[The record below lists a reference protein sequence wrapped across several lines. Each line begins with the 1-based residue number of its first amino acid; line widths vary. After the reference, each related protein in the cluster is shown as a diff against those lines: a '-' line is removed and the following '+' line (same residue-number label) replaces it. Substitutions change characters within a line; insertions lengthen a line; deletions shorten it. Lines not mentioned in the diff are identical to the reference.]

1 MSGGPSEERIYTIPL
16 RDAWRAPWTDRAPTA
31 VKIVKRFIERHLRVE
46 AEEGSR
52 VRISEELNRLIWSR
66 GREKPPRRVKVRVVK
81 EEDVY
86 TVYPAEE
93 V

>member
-1 MSGGPSEERIYTIPL
+1 MSDSSTEERIYTIPL

-31 VKIVKRFIERHLRVE
+31 IKIVREFIKRHLKVNVE
-46 AEEGSR
+46 EER
-52 VRISEELNRLIWSR
+52 VRISNELNRLIWSR

-81 EEDVY
+81 EENVY
-86 TVYPAEE
+86 TVYPVEG

>member
-1 MSGGPSEERIYTIPL
+1 MSGGSSEERIYTIPL
-16 RDAWRAPWTDRAPTA
+16 RGAWRAPWTDRAPTA
-31 VKIVKRFIERHLRVE
+31 VKIVKRFIERHLGVK

-52 VRISEELNRLIWSR
+52 VKISEELNRLIWSR
-66 GREKPPRRVKVRVVK
+66 GREKPPRRVKVRVVR